1 MTDAPLQ
8 DWDAQRYAENARFV
22 SDLGMAVVELLAPRA
37 GERILDLGCGDGAL
51 TAQLVEAGCDVVGAD
66 ASPDMVAAALAR
78 GVAARC
84 LEGGALDFDHE
95 FDAVFSNAALHWM
108 PDPAAVIAGVWRALR
123 PGGRFVG
130 EMGGHGNVRTIIQAL
145 DAALAARGLNVPSP
159 WYFPRPQAYLGRLEQ
174 AGFAVESMQLF
185 PRPTRLPGDVGAWLE
200 TFAQAWLTAVPVHDR
215 PVLIDEI
222 VAALRPLLLD
232 AHGDWIADY
241 VRLRFR
247 AVKKGG
253 VA

>member
-1 MTDAPLQ
+1 VTDTPAQ
-8 DWDAQRYAENARFV
+8 DWDSRRYAENARFV
-22 SDLGMAVVELLAPRA
+22 SELGMPVVELLAPQP
-37 GERILDLGCGDGAL
+37 GERILDLGCGDGTLAL
-51 TAQLVEAGCDVVGAD
+51 RLVEAGCAVVGVD
-66 ASPDMVAAALAR
+66 AGPDMVAAAAAR
-78 GVAARC
+78 GVDARVMDGAALRF
-84 LEGGALDFDHE
+84 EHE

-108 PDPAAVIAGVWRALR
+108 PEPEAVIAGVGRALR

-130 EMGGHGNVRTIIQAL
+130 EMGGHGNVRAIVTAL
-145 DAALAARGLNVPSP
+145 DAALAARGLDVSSP
-159 WYFPRPQAYLGRLEQ
+159 WYFPRQEEYRDRLEK
-174 AGFAVESMQLF
+174 AGFTVESMELF
-185 PRPTRLPGDVGAWLE
+185 PRPTHLPGDAGAWLE